1 MTPETSSTIPGRYT
15 GSASSFLDAQ
25 KRRKSTAT
33 LTGIVATLIL
43 GLLYVVGNGNIILPL
58 IPILMVAL
66 VVVLW
71 RNPGALLPITVSSAC
86 LFELQQYNFSDS
98 LTDRVPMFWDIN
110 SGFQVYAHAN
120 FHGLPVSP
128 FELILLL
135 GCIFGT
141 VKAVFTH
148 RVGMRGGALL
158 APILAYL
165 ACVLFGVLHG
175 LGSGGEFTKAL
186 FEVRAQAYVFIAYL
200 IALNCGQDAQDAT
213 RSALWSTVICI
224 GIKGLLLSFR
234 YLITLGGHTIA
245 EQGVGAHEESFFFD
259 MFVMLYLVLKM
270 GNVEPRMRTVMLC
283 LLPFVLLANLANMRR
298 TATGALALAVPT
310 LLFLSYVGFANRRKF
325 IVQLA
330 VGIVAVAAVYL
341 PAFWNSDG
349 AIGQPARAIRSQFD
363 PSARDQSS
371 DLYRVEEDANLMAT
385 MRTEPVFGYGYGK
398 PIIQVA
404 VMEDLTDIDPLIL
417 YLTHD
422 QILWIWMRL
431 GTIGFIVF
439 WIMIANWLIRAS
451 QAAAD
456 SELTPLARSLG
467 VFVAVIVVSQLM
479 FGLYDMQLANMRNML
494 FTGTFLGVLAALLR
508 QRDNELLLKRAE
520 RLRNAVH
527 GHLHAK
533 MALDGIRDEPFRA
546 SVLLE
551 SDPAADNSS
560 TGQRLLTGAS
570 PQPSSVSAKARLPR
584 QTPDFKNRPAPV
596 WPDYLEL

>member
-1 MTPETSSTIPGRYT
+1 MKSAPKPTSS
-15 GSASSFLDAQ
+15 
-25 KRRKSTAT
+25 
-33 LTGIVATLIL
+33 
-43 GLLYVVGNGNIILPL
+43 
-58 IPILMVAL
+58 
-66 VVVLW
+66 
-71 RNPGALLPITVSSAC
+71 
-86 LFELQQYNFSDS
+86 
-98 LTDRVPMFWDIN
+98 
-110 SGFQVYAHAN
+110 
-120 FHGLPVSP
+120 SP
-128 FELILLL
+128 
-135 GCIFGT
+135 T
-141 VKAVFTH
+141 
-148 RVGMRGGALL
+148 
-158 APILAYL
+158 
-165 ACVLFGVLHG
+165 
-175 LGSGGEFTKAL
+175 
-186 FEVRAQAYVFIAYL
+186 L

-213 RSALWSTVICI
+213 RSALWSTIICI

-283 LLPFVLLANLANMRR
+283 LLPFVLLANLANMRAAPPPAR
-298 TATGALALAVPT
+298 SPSPCPHCSSSAMSASPTGASSSSSSPSASSP
-310 LLFLSYVGFANRRKF
+310 
-325 IVQLA
+325 I
-330 VGIVAVAAVYL
+330 AAVYL

-467 VFVAVIVVSQLM
+467 VFVAVIVISQLM

-520 RLRNAVH
+520 RLRSAVH